1 MRDGERRAGPSLT
14 GTRATLADL
23 VALRAVRLAQ
33 REPRAVRGS
42 SGGAR
47 LTRLRGRGI
56 DFAEVRQY
64 QPGDD
69 VRSIDWRVTA
79 RKARVHT
86 KVYREER
93 ERPTLVV
100 VDLRRAMRFGS
111 RVRLKSVA
119 ASEIAA
125 LLAWHAVDAG
135 DRVGGLVLDDRG
147 ISLIRP
153 RRSPRTVIRL
163 LGLVAR
169 ANAALVAEDRT
180 VDSPSPDA
188 PGLGA
193 LLERTRHAA
202 RTGFRIYLVSDFSG
216 LDATARRRLQ
226 ELGRHNSVVAVD
238 VFDAL
243 EAELPLPDRY
253 TVSDGERQIQ
263 VDAVDAR
270 ARTTYAQRFAT
281 RREHLEQACRAARAD
296 LVSIATH
303 ESVAHRLSERVL
315 H

>member
-1 MRDGERRAGPSLT
+1 MSDGDRRLGPSLT
-14 GTRATLADL
+14 GTSAALADL

-33 REPRAVRGS
+33 REPRAERGA

-56 DFAEVRQY
+56 DFAEVRPY

-79 RKARVHT
+79 RKAKVHT

-100 VDLRRAMRFGS
+100 VDLRSSMRFGS

-119 ASEIAA
+119 AAETAA

-135 DRVGGLVLDDRG
+135 DRVGGLVQDTHGL
-147 ISLIRP
+147 SLVRP
-153 RRSPRTVIRL
+153 KRSPRTVVRL

-169 ANAALVAEDRT
+169 SSQGLVARDGI
-180 VDSPSPDA
+180 DSA
-188 PGLGA
+188 HGAREQGLDH
-193 LLERTRHAA
+193 LLAHTLRAA
-202 RTGFRIYLVSDFSG
+202 RTGFRIYLVSDFAG
-216 LDATARRRLQ
+216 LDASARRRLQ

-238 VFDAL
+238 IFDAL
-243 EAELPLPDRY
+243 EAELPPPDRY
-253 TVSDGERQIQ
+253 AVSDGHRRIE
-263 VDAVDAR
+263 VDALDAR
-270 ARTTYAQRFAT
+270 ARAIYAARFST
-281 RREHLEQACRAARAD
+281 RREQLESACRAARAE
-296 LVSIATH
+296 LIPLATH
-303 ESVAHRLSERVL
+303 ESAALRLSERIL